1 MQKRAWVAVKNVIAS
16 YLGKNRTDDHRE
28 HVQEMMDMFE
38 KIKVNMS
45 LKIHLL
51 HHHLEHFS
59 FQASTESDEQGER
72 FHQTALPFE
81 KR

>member
-1 MQKRAWVAVKNVIAS
+1 MQKEAWIAVKKVIAA
-16 YLGKNRTDDHRE
+16 YLGKNRTDDYR
-28 HVQEMMDMFE
+28 VLIQEMMDLFE
-38 KIKVNMS
+38 KVNVNMS

-59 FQASTESDEQGER
+59 FQAPTESDEQGER